1 MSDKSAQIEKVEPLQ
16 GGQLLAAGLLLAI
29 SNFVVVLDMT
39 IANVSVPHIA
49 GGLAVSPNEGTY
61 VITSYAVAEAISVPL
76 TGWIAARFGNVK
88 AFCVSM
94 IMFGIFSALCGL
106 AGSIGFLVFARIFQG
121 LAGGP
126 LMPLSQTLLMRAF
139 PPAKRGVA
147 LALWSMTTLIAP
159 ILGPIVGGYIC
170 DNWGW
175 EYIFYINIPIALICG
190 FVAFGLLSRF
200 ETKILKAKIDYIGM
214 ALLVGWVAP
223 LQYVL
228 DEGKTLDWFSSP
240 LIVFL
245 IVVAVITFFSFLIWE
260 LTEEHPIVDLRI
272 FRHRGFTAATT
283 TISFAFGAFFGTVV
297 LVPLWLQSYMG
308 YNATWS
314 GIVGASTGV
323 LAVVAAPFA
332 AMMSQKFDPRKL
344 VFFGVAWLGIWT
356 YFRAFGTTDMTA
368 WQVAWPMLIQGI
380 GMPFFFIPL
389 TSLALA
395 SVNEGED
402 ASAAGLMSFL
412 RTLAGAIATSLVT
425 TSWENKAT
433 EFRSDLTANSISP
446 EKFSQMLGE
455 TSDPQVATGML
466 DNLIQSQA
474 IMLSTN
480 HVLMVASVT
489 FIFAASAI
497 WLAPKPTRKVEM
509 GGGH

>member
-1 MSDKSAQIEKVEPLQ
+1 MENKQLSTEQPAPLS
-16 GGQLLAAGLLLAI
+16 GGQLLTAGLLLAI

-76 TGWIAARFGNVK
+76 TGWIASRFGSVK
-88 AFCVSM
+88 AFCASM
-94 IMFGIFSALCGL
+94 ILFGIFSALCGL
-106 AGSIGFLVFARIFQG
+106 ANSIGFLVFGRICQG

-139 PPAKRGVA
+139 PIEKRGVA

-175 EYIFYINIPIALICG
+175 EFIFYINIPIALICG
-190 FVAFGLLSRF
+190 IVALGLLSRF
-200 ETKILKAKIDYIGM
+200 ETKILKAKIDYIGL
-214 ALLVGWVAP
+214 ALLIGWVAP

-240 LIVFL
+240 KIVILTIFS
-245 IVVAVITFFSFLIWE
+245 AITFCSFLIWE
-260 LTEEHPIVDLRI
+260 LTEKHPIVDLRV
-272 FRHRGFTAATT
+272 FRHRGFTAGTT
-283 TISFAFGAFFGTVV
+283 TISLAFGAFFSTVV
-297 LVPLWLQSYMG
+297 LVPLWLQSFMG

-314 GIVGASTGV
+314 GIIGASTGV
-323 LAVVAAPFA
+323 LAVAAAPFA
-332 AMMSQKFDPRKL
+332 AMMSQKFDARKL
-344 VFFGVAWLGIWT
+344 VFFGVAWLGIWA
-356 YFRAFGTTDMTA
+356 YVRSFGTTDMTA
-368 WQVAWPMLIQGI
+368 WQIAWPMLLQGI

-389 TSLALA
+389 TTLALA
-395 SVNEGED
+395 SVDEEET

-412 RTLAGAIATSLVT
+412 RTLSGAFATSIVT
-425 TSWENKAT
+425 TSWESKAT
-433 EFRSDLTANSISP
+433 EFRSELTATSMQPENFTKIIGDNSNP
-446 EKFSQMLGE
+446 Q
-455 TSDPQVATGML
+455 TSVAML

-480 HVLMVASVT
+480 HMLMVASLT
-489 FIFAASAI
+489 FILAALAI